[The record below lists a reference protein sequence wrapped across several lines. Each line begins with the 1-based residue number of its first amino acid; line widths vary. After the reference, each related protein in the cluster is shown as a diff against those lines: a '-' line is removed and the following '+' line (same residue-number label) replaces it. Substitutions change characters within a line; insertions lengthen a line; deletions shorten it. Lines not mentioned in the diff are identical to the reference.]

1 MWLQAFAITF
11 TDSLEA
17 FLVIAAT
24 VAFLRKT
31 RQPGLASAV
40 GWGIVVSIVT
50 TLGGAWLYSR
60 ADNQALWEGRL
71 ALTAALAIAGLAVFM
86 WRTRTR
92 LTDPESRGSST
103 TPGRFAGLVFSV
115 ATALV
120 VSREG
125 MHTVLLIGTFLFQI
139 RVPGLTLGV
148 VSGLVLAGLIAWLWA
163 RYGHRLRL
171 SVFVPVTVI
180 VLALVMTQLVSD
192 VLQNLGN
199 ASVPPAVMKLE
210 SPTDRGSVAAPRDI
224 LGHGQ
229 ASDGRLAHVEQ

>member
-40 GWGIVVSIVT
+40 GWGIAVSLITSLV
-50 TLGGAWLYSR
+50 GAWLFSR
-60 ADNQALWEGRL
+60 ADNQALWQGRL
-71 ALTAALAIAGLAVFM
+71 AVAAAIAIAGLAVFM
-86 WRTRTR
+86 WRTRVR
-92 LTDPESRGSST
+92 LTDSEMRDSRAT
-103 TPGRFAGLVFSV
+103 TGGFAGLVFLV

-125 MHTVLLIGTFLFQI
+125 MHTVLLLGTFVFQI
-139 RVPGLTLGV
+139 RVPMLTIGV
-148 VSGLVLAGLIAWLWA
+148 VSGLVQAGLMAWLWA

-171 SVFVPVTVI
+171 SVFLPVTVI
-180 VLALVMTQLVSD
+180 VLALVMTQLVSEA
-192 VLQNLGN
+192 LQNLAN
-199 ASVPPAVMKLE
+199 VSVPPAVRELE
-210 SPTDRGSVAAPRDI
+210 SPR
-224 LGHGQ
+224 
-229 ASDGRLAHVEQ
+229 

>member
-1 MWLQAFAITF
+1 LWLQAFAITF

-40 GWGIVVSIVT
+40 GWGIAVSFISSLV
-50 TLGGAWLYSR
+50 GAWLFSR

-71 ALTAALAIAGLAVFM
+71 ALTAAIAIAGLAVFM
-86 WRTRTR
+86 WRTRVR
-92 LTDPESRGSST
+92 LTDPEMRDSRAT
-103 TPGRFAGLVFSV
+103 TGGLAGLVFSL

-125 MHTVLLIGTFLFQI
+125 IHTVLLIGTFVFQI
-139 RVPGLTLGV
+139 RVPGLTMGV
-148 VSGLVLAGLIAWLWA
+148 VSGPVFAGVIAWLWA
-163 RYGHRLRL
+163 RYGPRLRL

-180 VLALVMTQLVSD
+180 MLALMMTQLVRD
-192 VLQNLGN
+192 ALQNLAN
-199 ASVPPAVMKLE
+199 ASVPPAVMELE
-210 SPTDRGSVAAPRDI
+210 SPTER
-224 LGHGQ
+224 
-229 ASDGRLAHVEQ
+229 

>member
-1 MWLQAFAITF
+1 LWLQAFAITF

-40 GWGIVVSIVT
+40 GWGITVSLVT
-50 TLGGAWLYSR
+50 SPVGAWLYSR
-60 ADNQALWEGRL
+60 TDHQALWEGRL
-71 ALTAALAIAGLAVFM
+71 ALTAAIVIAGLAAFM
-86 WRTRTR
+86 WCTRGR
-92 LTDPESRGSST
+92 LTDPEMRGSSAT
-103 TPGRFAGLVFSV
+103 SGGFVGLVFSL

-125 MHTVLLIGTFLFQI
+125 MHTVLLISTFVFQI
-139 RVPGLTLGV
+139 RLPSLTLGV

-192 VLQNLGN
+192 VFQNLGN
-199 ASVPPAVMKLE
+199 ASAPPAVMELE
-210 SPTDRGSVAAPRDI
+210 SPT
-224 LGHGQ
+224 
-229 ASDGRLAHVEQ
+229 GR